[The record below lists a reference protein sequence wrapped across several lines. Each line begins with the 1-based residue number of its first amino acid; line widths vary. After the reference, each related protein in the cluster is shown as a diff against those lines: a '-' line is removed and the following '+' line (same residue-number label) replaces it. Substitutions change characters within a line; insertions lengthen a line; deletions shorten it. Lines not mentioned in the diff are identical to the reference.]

1 LAFDPEKTWSFSSS
15 VLMPMAAGGIAV
27 GAGGAEDLPE
37 KLG

>member
-1 LAFDPEKTWSFSSS
+1 VVFQFFGAD
-15 VLMPMAAGGIAV
+15 ADGGGGIAV